1 MSTFSI
7 IQQKLEQFI
16 KKYYTNEL
24 IKGAILFFA
33 IGLLYLLITLLVE
46 YFLWLSPMGRTV
58 LFWTF
63 VLVELGLFVRF
74 IAFPL
79 AKLFKLQSGIS
90 QEEAAKII
98 GNHFPQVNDKLL
110 NVIQLNQNYRE
121 SELLAASI
129 DQKAGELQ
137 PVPFTTAVN
146 FSKNAKY
153 LKYAAIPI
161 VIFILFSLFGE
172 KDTFSSSYNRVVNYE
187 TAYEPPAPFTFYV
200 INDNLTAVENK
211 PFTLQIR
218 TEGKAIPE
226 NASIVYNDETYY
238 LKQNAPGVFEHT
250 FEQPIDPIN
259 FSLAANKVKSKSY
272 KLDVVKT
279 PSLVA
284 FEMVLDYPSYTGK
297 RDETLKSTGNA
308 TIPEG
313 TRVTWKVNTKNTKEV
328 HLKTKDS
335 TYFFTEK
342 EQQFT
347 YDKGVYRKLDY
358 AITTSNDFLKEYE
371 NLSFTL
377 GVVRDAYP
385 EIEVQSK
392 QDSTDSQVMYFLGRV
407 SDDYGLSK
415 LRLVYFPIGEEE
427 AKKTE
432 ILSVNK
438 TTVDQFVY
446 TFPGEY
452 PLEDG
457 VAYEYYFEVFDNDVI
472 HNYKSSKSGIYSFRK
487 LTKDE
492 EENEQLQHQDKS
504 IKGMDKTLQ
513 DLKDQEKVLEELSKL
528 QKEKKDLNY
537 NDKKKLENFIK
548 RQKQQEDM
556 MKKFSEEL
564 KENLENFQPENE
576 EKDPFKEQLEKR
588 LDENQERL
596 EENEKL
602 LEELEKL
609 QEKINKEELTEKL
622 EKLSKQNKNQEKNL
636 EQLLE
641 LTKRYYVT
649 KKAEKLAEEIYKLGE
664 EQEKLSEA
672 PDDENTKEKQE
683 ELNEKFEE
691 YQKEMDEL
699 QKENEGLKEPM
710 EIPED
715 AKGED
720 EIKQEQEKATD
731 NLSQQKKQDAKKNQK
746 KAGEKMKQMGQKMQA
761 QMDAASGESIEED
774 AEMLR
779 QILDN
784 LVVFSFEQEAV
795 MEDFKVTDYGNPVF
809 GKKLNTQND
818 LKLNFQHIDDSIFA
832 LSLRNP
838 MISETINSTLTDV
851 QYNLDKS
858 LERLAENQMRQGLS
872 NQQYTFTGA
881 NELAILL
888 SDALNSMQN
897 QMQAMGQGQ
906 GKGKGKG
913 KGQGQGQGEGEGFQL
928 PDIIKKQESLGE
940 KMKEGVGK
948 NKGKGKGGEEGESG
962 KGESGKGESG
972 AGESGDSNG
981 SQGENGR
988 SGEQGQGKGDGN
1000 GEGEGGSGGNGNK
1013 DGDGENGDGEGYN
1026 EDLNGELY
1034 EIYKQQQQLR
1044 QQLED
1049 KLNKE
1054 GLKGTGG
1061 NLLRQMEQ
1069 VEQQLLDKGFNQRT
1083 LEKMLNLQYELL
1095 KLDKADFEQGQES
1108 RREST
1113 TNRKQFTNSLRT
1125 NPEDVKKYFN
1135 TTEILNREALPLKPI
1150 YKERVQDYFKQDN
1163 D

>member
-58 LFWTF
+58 LFWMF
-63 VLVELGLFVRF
+63 VIVEVGLFARF

-79 AKLFKLQSGIS
+79 AKLFKLQRGIS

-98 GNHFPQVNDKLL
+98 GNHFPNVNDKLL

-129 DQKAGELQ
+129 DQKADELQ

-146 FSKNAKY
+146 FSKNATY
-153 LKYAAIPI
+153 LKYAAIPV
-161 VIFILFSLFGE
+161 VIFLLFNLFGD
-172 KDTFSSSYNRVVNYE
+172 KDTFSSSYKRVVNYE

-200 INDNLTAVENK
+200 VNDNLTAVENK

-226 NASIVYNDETYY
+226 SASIAYNNETYY

-259 FSLAANKVKSKSY
+259 FSLAANKVTSKPY
-272 KLDVVKT
+272 TLDVLKT

-284 FEMVLDYPSYTGK
+284 FEMFLDYPSYTGK

-313 TRVTWKVNTKNTKEV
+313 TRVTWKVNTKNTREV
-328 HLKTKDS
+328 NLKTKDS

-342 EQQFT
+342 EQEFT
-347 YDKGVYRKLDY
+347 YNKGVYQKLDY

-392 QDSTDSQVMYFLGRV
+392 QDSTDSQLTYFLGRV

-432 ILSVNK
+432 ILPVNK

-452 PLEDG
+452 PLEEG
-457 VAYEYYFEVFDNDVI
+457 VAYEYYFEVFDNDAI
-472 HNYKSSKSGIYSFRK
+472 HNYKSSKSGVYSFRK

-492 EENEQLQHQDKS
+492 EEKEQLQNQDKS

-513 DLKDQEKVLEELSKL
+513 DLKDQEKTLEELSKL
-528 QKEKKDLNY
+528 QKEKKDLNW

-588 LDENQERL
+588 LDENEERL

-649 KKAEKLAEEIYKLGE
+649 KKTEKLAEEIYKLGE
-664 EQEKLSEA
+664 EQEKLAEA
-672 PDDENTKEKQE
+672 PEDENTKEKQE
-683 ELNEKFEE
+683 ALNKKFEE

-699 QKENEGLKEPM
+699 QEENKGLKEPM
-710 EIPED
+710 DIPDDPKKE
-715 AKGED
+715 E

-731 NLSQQKKQDAKKNQK
+731 NLSQQKKEDAKQNQK
-746 KAGEKMKQMGQKMQA
+746 KAGEKMKQMGQQMQA
-761 QMDAASGESIEED
+761 QMQAAQGETMEED

-809 GKKLNTQND
+809 GKKLNAQND
-818 LKLNFQHIDDSIFA
+818 LKLNFQHIDDSIFS

-838 MISETINSTLTDV
+838 MISEKINSTLTEV
-851 QYNLDKS
+851 QYNIDKS
-858 LERLAENQMRQGLS
+858 LKRLAENQMRQGLS
-872 NQQYTFTGA
+872 NQQYTVTGA

-897 QMQAMGQGQ
+897 QMQSMGQGQ
-906 GKGKGKG
+906 GQGKG
-913 KGQGQGQGEGEGFQL
+913 KGQGQGQGQGQGFQL

-940 KMKEGVGK
+940 KMKEGMGK
-948 NKGKGKGGEEGESG
+948 KPGESG
-962 KGESGKGESG
+962 GEGKSGNGEKGEGQSGES
-972 AGESGDSNG
+972 SGSE
-981 SQGENGR
+981 GENGR
-988 SGEQGQGKGDGN
+988 SGQS
-1000 GEGEGGSGGNGNK
+1000 GEGEGK
-1013 DGDGENGDGEGYN
+1013 DGEGKNGENGKGSQDGEGENGDGEGYN

-1044 QQLED
+1044 QQLQD
-1049 KLNKE
+1049 KLSKE

-1061 NLLRQMEQ
+1061 NLLKEMEQ
-1069 VEQQLLDKGFNQRT
+1069 IEQQLLDKGFNERT

-1113 TNRKQFTNSLRT
+1113 TNRKQFTNSLRS
-1125 NPEDVKKYFN
+1125 NPEEVKKYFN

>member
-1 MSTFSI
+1 MSTFII

-33 IGLLYLLITLLVE
+33 IGLLYFLITLLVE
-46 YFLWLSPMGRTV
+46 YFLWLSPFGRTV

-63 VLVELGLFVRF
+63 VVVELGLFVRF

-98 GNHFPQVNDKLL
+98 GNHFPNVSDKLL

-121 SELLAASI
+121 SELLVASI
-129 DQKAGELQ
+129 DQKASELQ
-137 PVPFTTAVN
+137 PVPFSTAVN
-146 FSKNAKY
+146 FNKNAKY

-161 VIFILFSLFGE
+161 FIFILFSLFGE
-172 KDTFSSSYNRVVNYE
+172 KDIFSSSYKRVVNYE

-200 INDNLTAVENK
+200 VNDNLTAVENK

-218 TEGKAIPE
+218 TEGDVIPE
-226 NASIVYNDETYY
+226 NASIVYNDENYY
-238 LKQNAPGVFEHT
+238 LKQSAPGVFEHT
-250 FEQPIDPIN
+250 FEQPLDPID
-259 FSLAANKVKSKSY
+259 FRLAANKVKSKVY
-272 KLDVVKT
+272 TLDVLKT

-284 FEMVLDYPSYTGK
+284 FEMVLNYPSYTGK
-297 RDETLKSTGNA
+297 QDETLKSTGNA

-313 TRVTWKVNTKNTKEV
+313 TRVTWKVNTKNTKAV
-328 HLKTKDS
+328 HLKTKDT
-335 TYFFTEK
+335 TYFFAVN
-342 EQQFT
+342 EQEFT
-347 YDKGVYRKLDY
+347 YNKGVFRKLDY
-358 AITTSNDFLKEYE
+358 AITTSNDFLKDYE
-371 NLSFTL
+371 NLSFSL
-377 GVVRDAYP
+377 GVIRDAYP

-392 QDSTDSQVMYFLGRV
+392 QDSTDSQTTYFLGRV

-415 LRLVYFPIGEEE
+415 LRLVYFPIGEED
-427 AKKTE
+427 AKQTE
-432 ILSVNK
+432 ILPINK

-446 TFPGEY
+446 TFPGAY
-452 PLEDG
+452 PLEEG
-457 VAYEYYFEVFDNDVI
+457 VAYEYYFEVFDNDII
-472 HNYKSSKSGIYSFRK
+472 HNYKSSKSGVYSFRK

-492 EENEQLQHQDKS
+492 EENEQLQNQDKS

-513 DLKDQEKVLEELSKL
+513 DLKDQEKTLEELSKL

-588 LDENQERL
+588 LEENQERL

-609 QEKINKEELTEKL
+609 QEKINKEDLTEKL

-664 EQEKLSEA
+664 EQEKLAEES
-672 PDDENTKEKQE
+672 DEKNTKEKQE
-683 ELNEKFEE
+683 ELNKKFEE

-699 QKENEGLKEPM
+699 QKENEKLKDPM
-710 EIPED
+710 DIPED
-715 AKGED
+715 AKTEE
-720 EIKQEQEKATD
+720 EIKQEQEKATE
-731 NLSQQKKQDAKKNQK
+731 NLEQQNKQDAKQNQK
-746 KAGEKMKQMGQKMQA
+746 KAGQKMKQMGQQMQMQMQA
-761 QMDAASGESIEED
+761 SSGDSMEED

-809 GKKLNTQND
+809 GKKLNVQND
-818 LKLNFQHIDDSIFA
+818 LKLNFQHIDDSIFS

-838 MISETINSTLTDV
+838 MISETINSTLTEV

-858 LERLAENQMRQGLS
+858 LERLAENEMRQGLS
-872 NQQYTFTGA
+872 NQQYTVTGA

-897 QMQAMGQGQ
+897 QMQGMGQGQ
-906 GKGKGKG
+906 GSG
-913 KGQGQGQGEGEGFQL
+913 KGQGQGQGQGQGFQL

-940 KMKEGVGK
+940 KMKEGMGQK
-948 NKGKGKGGEEGESG
+948 KGEGESG
-962 KGESGKGESG
+962 KEGEGNKGESGKGEN
-972 AGESGDSNG
+972 GEGQSGDSNG
-981 SQGENGR
+981 SQGENSR
-988 SGEQGQGKGDGN
+988 PGEGQGKDGKGQGQGDGN
-1000 GEGEGGSGGNGNK
+1000 GEGGGTGKGSQ

-1044 QQLED
+1044 QQLQD
-1049 KLNKE
+1049 KLSKE
-1054 GLKGTGG
+1054 GLNGAGG
-1061 NLLRQMEQ
+1061 NLVRQMEE
-1069 VEQQLLDKGFNQRT
+1069 VEQQLLDKGFNERT

-1108 RREST
+1108 RRESI
-1113 TNRKQFTNSLRT
+1113 TNKKQFTNLLRT
-1125 NPEDVKKYFN
+1125 NPEEVKKYFN

>member
-33 IGLLYLLITLLVE
+33 IGLLYLLSTLLVE
-46 YFLWLSPMGRTV
+46 YFLWLSPLGRTV
-58 LFWTF
+58 LFWAF
-63 VLVELGLFVRF
+63 ILVELGLFIRF

-79 AKLFKLQSGIS
+79 AKLFKLQIGIS

-137 PVPFTTAVN
+137 PVPFKSAVN
-146 FSKNAKY
+146 FNKNSKY

-161 VIFILFSLFGE
+161 AIFLLFSLFGE
-172 KDTFSSSYNRVVNYE
+172 EGTFSSSYDRVVHYE
-187 TAYEPPAPFTFYV
+187 TAYEPPAPFAFYV
-200 INDNLTAVENK
+200 VNDNLTAVENK

-250 FEQPIDPIN
+250 FAQPVDPID
-259 FSLAANKVKSKSY
+259 FKLAANKVKSKAY
-272 KLDVVKT
+272 TLDVVKT

-284 FEMVLDYPSYTGK
+284 FEMFLDYPSYTGK

-313 TRVTWKVNTKNTKEV
+313 TRVTWKVNTKNTDEV
-328 HLKTKDS
+328 NLKTKDS
-335 TYFFTEK
+335 TYFFAKK

-347 YDKGVYRKLDY
+347 YNQGVYRKFDY

-392 QDSTDSQVMYFLGRV
+392 QDSTDSQTIYFLGRV

-415 LRLVYFPIGEEE
+415 LRLVYFPIGEED

-432 ILSVNK
+432 ILPVNK

-446 TFPGEY
+446 TFPGEF

-457 VAYEYYFEVFDNDVI
+457 VAYEYFFEVFDNDAI

-492 EENEQLQHQDKS
+492 EEKEQLQNQDKS

-513 DLKDQEKVLEELSKL
+513 DLKDQEKALEELSKL
-528 QKEKKDLNY
+528 QKEKKELNY

-548 RQKQQEDM
+548 RQKQQEEM

-564 KENLENFQPENE
+564 KENLENFQPEE

-588 LDENQERL
+588 LDENEERI

-602 LEELEKL
+602 LEELEKF
-609 QEKINKEELTEKL
+609 QDKIAKEDLTEKL

-664 EQEKLSEA
+664 EQEKLADA
-672 PDDENTKEKQE
+672 PEDENTKEKQE
-683 ELNEKFEE
+683 GLNKKFEE

-699 QKENEGLKEPM
+699 QKENDGLKEPM
-710 EIPED
+710 DIPED
-715 AKGED
+715 VKKEE
-720 EIKQEQEKATD
+720 EIKEEQQKATE
-731 NLSQQKKQDAKKNQK
+731 NLGNKKKQDAKENQK
-746 KAGEKMKQMGQKMQA
+746 KAGKKMKEMGEQMQA
-761 QMDAASGESIEED
+761 QMEAASGESIEED

-795 MEDFKVTDYGNPVF
+795 MEDFKIIDYGNPIF

-838 MISETINSTLTDV
+838 MISGTINTYLTEV

-872 NQQYTFTGA
+872 SQQYTVTGA

-888 SDALNSMQN
+888 SEALNSMQN
-897 QMQAMGQGQ
+897 QMEAMGKGQGKGQ
-906 GKGKGKG
+906 GKGKGE
-913 KGQGQGQGEGEGFQL
+913 GQGQGEGFQL
-928 PDIIKKQESLGE
+928 PDIIKKQESLSE
-940 KMKEGVGK
+940 QMKEGLGK
-948 NKGKGKGGEEGESG
+948 KPGKSGGEGESG
-962 KGESGKGESG
+962 EGKKGEGQ
-972 AGESGDSNG
+972 SGDANG
-981 SQGENGR
+981 GQGENGR
-988 SGEQGQGKGDGN
+988 SGQEGEGQGKNGKGDGN
-1000 GEGEGGSGGNGNK
+1000 GEGGGNGKGNTN
-1013 DGDGENGDGEGYN
+1013 GDSENGDGEGYN

-1044 QQLED
+1044 QQLQD
-1049 KLNKE
+1049 KLSQE
-1054 GLKGTGG
+1054 GLRGNGG
-1061 NLLRQMEQ
+1061 NLLRQMEN
-1069 VEQQLLDKGFNQRT
+1069 VEQELLDKGFNERT

-1113 TNRKQFTNSLRT
+1113 TNKKDFTNTLRT
-1125 NPEDVKKYFN
+1125 DPEMVKKYFN
-1135 TTEILNREALPLKPI
+1135 TTEILNREALPLKQV
-1150 YKERVQDYFKQDN
+1150 YKERVQDYFKKDN

>member
-24 IKGAILFFA
+24 IRGTILFFA
-33 IGLLYLLITLLVE
+33 IGLFYLLITLLVE
-46 YFLWLSPMGRTV
+46 YFLWLSPLGRTV

-63 VLVELGLFVRF
+63 VVVELGLLARF

-79 AKLFKLQSGIS
+79 AKLFKLQQGIS

-98 GNHFPQVNDKLL
+98 GNHFPNVNDKLL

-129 DQKAGELQ
+129 DQKADELQ

-153 LKYAAIPI
+153 LKYAAIPV
-161 VIFILFSLFGE
+161 VIFIVFSLFGE
-172 KDTFSSSYNRVVNYE
+172 KDTFSSSYERVVNYE

-200 INDNLTAVENK
+200 VNDNLTAVENK

-250 FEQPIDPIN
+250 FAQPIDPIK
-259 FSLAANKVKSKSY
+259 FSLAANKVTSKSY
-272 KLDVVKT
+272 TLDVVKT

-284 FEMVLDYPSYTGK
+284 FEMNLDYPSYTGK

-335 TYFFTEK
+335 AYFFTEK

-347 YDKGVYRKLDY
+347 YNKGVYRKLDY

-385 EIEVQSK
+385 EIEVASK
-392 QDSTDSQVMYFLGRV
+392 QDSIDSQTIYFLGRV

-415 LRLVYFPIGEEE
+415 LRLVYFPIGEEQ
-427 AKKTE
+427 AMKTE
-432 ILSVNK
+432 ILPVNK

-446 TFPGEY
+446 TFPGDF

-457 VAYEYYFEVFDNDVI
+457 VAYEYYFEVFDNDAI

-492 EENEQLQHQDKS
+492 EEKEQLQNQEKS

-513 DLKDQEKVLEELSKL
+513 DLKYQEKALEALSKL
-528 QKEKKDLNY
+528 QKEKKDLNW
-537 NDKKKLENFIK
+537 NDKKQLENFIK

-576 EKDPFKEQLEKR
+576 DKDPFKEQLEKR
-588 LDENQERL
+588 LDENEERL

-664 EQEKLSEA
+664 EQEKLADVPE
-672 PDDENTKEKQE
+672 EKNTKEKQE
-683 ELNEKFEE
+683 ALNKKFEE

-715 AKGED
+715 AKTEE

-731 NLSQQKKQDAKKNQK
+731 NLSQQKKQDAKQNQK
-746 KAGEKMKQMGQKMQA
+746 KAGQKMKQMGQQMQA
-761 QMDAASGESIEED
+761 QMQAGQGESIEED

-795 MEDFKVTDYGNPVF
+795 MEDFKITDYGNPVF

-818 LKLNFQHIDDSIFA
+818 LKLNFQHIDDSIFS

-838 MISETINSTLTDV
+838 LISETINSTLTDV

-858 LERLAENQMRQGLS
+858 LERLAENLMRQGLS
-872 NQQYTFTGA
+872 NQQYTVTGA

-897 QMQAMGQGQ
+897 QMQSMGQGQ
-906 GKGKGKG
+906 GSGKG
-913 KGQGQGQGEGEGFQL
+913 KGQGQGQGQGQGFQL
-928 PDIIKKQESLGE
+928 PDIIEKQKSLGE
-940 KMKEGVGK
+940 KMKEGMGK
-948 NKGKGKGGEEGESG
+948 EKGEGESG
-962 KGESGKGESG
+962 SDGEGGKGEDG
-972 AGESGDSNG
+972 
-981 SQGENGR
+981 QGQ
-988 SGEQGQGKGDGN
+988 SGEGQGQGDGQGQGEGQGDGEGN
-1000 GEGEGGSGGNGNK
+1000 GDGDGEGGQNGKGNEN
-1013 DGDGENGDGEGYN
+1013 GDGENGDGEGYN

-1049 KLNKE
+1049 KLSKE
-1054 GLKGTGG
+1054 GLKGNGG

-1069 VEQQLLDKGFNQRT
+1069 VEQQLLDKGFNERT

-1108 RREST
+1108 RRESI
-1113 TNRKQFTNSLRT
+1113 TNRKQYTNSLRT
-1125 NPEDVKKYFN
+1125 NPEEVKKYFN

>member
-33 IGLLYLLITLLVE
+33 IGLLYFLITLLVE
-46 YFLWLSPMGRTV
+46 YFLWLNPMGRTL
-58 LFWTF
+58 LFWMF
-63 VLVELGLFVRF
+63 VLVELALFIRF

-79 AKLFKLQSGIS
+79 AKLFKLQNGIS

-98 GNHFPQVNDKLL
+98 GNHFPKVNDKLL

-129 DQKAGELQ
+129 DQKAEELQ
-137 PVPFTTAVN
+137 PVPFRSAVN
-146 FSKNAKY
+146 FNKNAKY

-161 VIFILFSLFGE
+161 VVFILFSLFGDD
-172 KDTFSSSYNRVVNYE
+172 DTFSSSYERIVNYE
-187 TAYEPPAPFTFYV
+187 TAYEPPAPFSFYV
-200 INDNLTAVENK
+200 VNDNLTAIENK

-226 NASIVYNDETYY
+226 NASIVYNNETYY

-250 FEQPIDPIN
+250 FAQPIAPID
-259 FSLAANKVKSKSY
+259 FSLTANKVKSKSY
-272 KLDVVKT
+272 TLDVVKT
-279 PSLVA
+279 PSLLA
-284 FEMVLDYPSYTGK
+284 FEMELDYPSYTGK

-313 TRVTWKVNTKNTKEV
+313 TRVAWKVTTKNTKEV
-328 HLKTKDS
+328 NLRTKDT
-335 TYFFTEK
+335 TYFFTEDNQ
-342 EQQFT
+342 EFT
-347 YDKGVYRKLDY
+347 YNKGVYRKLDY
-358 AITTSNDFLKEYE
+358 AITTSNEFLKEYE

-385 EIEVQSK
+385 EIEVQVK
-392 QDSTDSQVMYFLGRV
+392 QDSTDSQLTYFLGRV

-438 TTVDQFVY
+438 TTVDQFLY

-452 PLEDG
+452 PLEEG
-457 VAYEYYFEVFDNDVI
+457 VAYEYYFEVFDNDAI
-472 HNYKSSKSGIYSFRK
+472 HNYKSSKSGVYSFRK

-492 EENEQLQHQDKS
+492 EEKEQLQNQDKS

-513 DLKDQEKVLEELSKL
+513 DLKDQEKTLEELSKL
-528 QKEKKDLNY
+528 QKEKKDLNW

-564 KENLENFQPENE
+564 KENIENFQPENE

-588 LDENQERL
+588 LDENEERL

-602 LEELEKL
+602 LKELEKL

-664 EQEKLSEA
+664 EQEALADA
-672 PDDENTKEKQE
+672 PDDENTIEKQE
-683 ELNEKFEE
+683 ELNKKFEE

-699 QKENEGLKEPM
+699 QKENEGLKDPM
-710 EIPED
+710 EIPNEE
-715 AKGED
+715 KQEE
-720 EIKQEQEKATD
+720 EIKQEQEKATEYL
-731 NLSQQKKQDAKKNQK
+731 NQEKKQDAKKNQK
-746 KAGEKMKQMGQKMQA
+746 KAGEKMKQMGEQMQA
-761 QMDAASGESIEED
+761 QMDAAGEESIEED
-774 AEMLR
+774 ADMLR

-795 MEDFKVTDYGNPVF
+795 MEDFKETDYGNPIF
-809 GKKLNTQND
+809 GKKLNAQND

-858 LERLAENQMRQGLS
+858 LERLAENEMRQGLS
-872 NQQYTFTGA
+872 NQQYSVTGA

-888 SDALNSMQN
+888 SEALSNMQN
-897 QMQAMGQGQ
+897 QMQSMGK

-913 KGQGQGQGEGEGFQL
+913 KGQGEGQGQGFQL
-928 PDIIKKQESLGE
+928 PDIIKKQKSLGE
-940 KMKEGVGK
+940 KMKEGMGK
-948 NKGKGKGGEEGESG
+948 KKGLGETGGKGEGGKEENGEGESG
-962 KGESGKGESG
+962 KSGG
-972 AGESGDSNG
+972 AK
-981 SQGENGR
+981 GENGR
-988 SGEQGQGKGDGN
+988 SGEA
-1000 GEGEGGSGGNGNK
+1000 GEGEGSGKGEGSGDGEGGGKGQGNRN
-1013 DGDGENGDGEGYN
+1013 GENGDGEGYN

-1044 QQLED
+1044 QQLQD
-1049 KLNKE
+1049 KLSEE
-1054 GLKGTGG
+1054 GLKGSGG

-1069 VEQQLLDKGFNQRT
+1069 VEQELLDRGFNERT

-1113 TNRKQFTNSLRT
+1113 TNRRQFTNASRN
-1125 NPEDVKKYFN
+1125 NPEEMKKYFN
-1135 TTEILNREALPLKPI
+1135 ATEILNREALPLKPI

>member
-58 LFWTF
+58 LFWMF
-63 VLVELGLFVRF
+63 VIVEVGLFARF

-79 AKLFKLQSGIS
+79 AKLFKLQRGIS

-98 GNHFPQVNDKLL
+98 GNHFPNVNDKLL

-129 DQKAGELQ
+129 DQKADELQ

-146 FSKNAKY
+146 FSKNATY
-153 LKYAAIPI
+153 LKYAAIPV
-161 VIFILFSLFGE
+161 VIFLLFNLFGD
-172 KDTFSSSYNRVVNYE
+172 KDTFSSSYKRVVNYE

-200 INDNLTAVENK
+200 VNDNLTAVENK

-226 NASIVYNDETYY
+226 SASIAYNNETYY

-259 FSLAANKVKSKSY
+259 FSLAANKVTSKPY
-272 KLDVVKT
+272 TLDVLKT

-284 FEMVLDYPSYTGK
+284 FEMFLDYPSYTGK
-297 RDETLKSTGNA
+297 RDEILKSTGNA

-313 TRVTWKVNTKNTKEV
+313 TRVTWKVNTKNTREV
-328 HLKTKDS
+328 NLKTKDS

-342 EQQFT
+342 GQEFT
-347 YDKGVYRKLDY
+347 YNKGVYQKLDY

-392 QDSTDSQVMYFLGRV
+392 QDSTDSQLTYFLGRV

-432 ILSVNK
+432 ILPVNK

-452 PLEDG
+452 PLEEG
-457 VAYEYYFEVFDNDVI
+457 VAYEYYFEVFDNDAI
-472 HNYKSSKSGIYSFRK
+472 HNYKSSKSGVYSFRK

-492 EENEQLQHQDKS
+492 EEKEQLQNQDKS

-513 DLKDQEKVLEELSKL
+513 DLKDQEKTLEELSKL
-528 QKEKKDLNY
+528 QKEKKDLNW

-588 LDENQERL
+588 LDENEERL

-664 EQEKLSEA
+664 EQEKLAEA
-672 PDDENTKEKQE
+672 PEDENTKEKQE
-683 ELNEKFEE
+683 ALNKKFEE

-699 QKENEGLKEPM
+699 QEENKGLKEPM
-710 EIPED
+710 DIPDDPKKE
-715 AKGED
+715 E

-731 NLSQQKKQDAKKNQK
+731 NLSLQKKEDAKQNQK
-746 KAGEKMKQMGQKMQA
+746 KAGEKMKQMGQQMQA
-761 QMDAASGESIEED
+761 QMQAAQGETMEED

-809 GKKLNTQND
+809 GKKLNSQND
-818 LKLNFQHIDDSIFA
+818 LKLNFQHIDDSIFS

-838 MISETINSTLTDV
+838 MISEKINSTLTEV
-851 QYNLDKS
+851 QYNIDKS

-872 NQQYTFTGA
+872 NQQYTVTGA

-897 QMQAMGQGQ
+897 QMQSMGQGQ
-906 GKGKGKG
+906 GQGKG
-913 KGQGQGQGEGEGFQL
+913 KGQGQGQGQGQGFQL

-940 KMKEGVGK
+940 KMKEGMGK
-948 NKGKGKGGEEGESG
+948 KPGESG
-962 KGESGKGESG
+962 GEGKSGNGEKGEGQSGES
-972 AGESGDSNG
+972 SGSE
-981 SQGENGR
+981 GENGR
-988 SGEQGQGKGDGN
+988 SGQS
-1000 GEGEGGSGGNGNK
+1000 GEGEGK
-1013 DGDGENGDGEGYN
+1013 DGEGKNGENGKGNQDGEGENGDGEGYN

-1044 QQLED
+1044 QQLQD
-1049 KLNKE
+1049 KLSKE

-1061 NLLRQMEQ
+1061 NLLKEMEQ
-1069 VEQQLLDKGFNQRT
+1069 IEQQLLDKGFNERT

-1108 RREST
+1108 RRESI
-1113 TNRKQFTNSLRT
+1113 TNRKQFTNSLRS
-1125 NPEDVKKYFN
+1125 NPEEVKKYFN